1 MTQINQNQKR
11 TVVILAKLLKRTGYI
26 AKTIEI
32 EIKTPSI
39 GGLATN
45 VALNAVE
52 NEIPNKNILVK
63 KNRL

>member
-1 MTQINQNQKR
+1 M
-11 TVVILAKLLKRTGYI
+11 ILAKLLKRTGYI
-26 AKTIEI
+26 AKTTEI